1 MLTSLSPLQPLLPQ
15 IQTPFV
21 LTCSHCVLPSRPLP
35 ELLPRPRTPSPPPPF
50 AAYCYLLQHNKS
62 TKFSSLKHKCL
73 LSHSF
78 CVGQEPGKSSP
89 GRFWRRVSH
98 KVTIKPEL
106 QSSDCFTGAGRFTF
120 ELTHQSH
127 SYWPEVSI
135 PWHTTLS
142 IGRHG
147 SYCRVSDLREKER
160 QGDNDYQK
168 EKCKNVLQGFP
179 SLWEGW
185 RIILRIL
192 QAETAPISR
201 NFPNGEISGAIIVY
215 RHWSSNHWY

>member
-21 LTCSHCVLPSRPLP
+21 LTCSHCVLPSWPLH

-98 KVTIKPEL
+98 KVTIKLLTVAAVIWRLASEWRIHF
-106 QSSDCFTGAGRFTF
+106 QNTRSDGSRSLFLATYWQRPQCLVMWASPHGCLSVPA
-120 ELTHQSH
+120 THQ
-127 SYWPEVSI
+127 
-135 PWHTTLS
+135 L
-142 IGRHG
+142 
-147 SYCRVSDLREKER
+147 
-160 QGDNDYQK
+160 
-168 EKCKNVLQGFP
+168 
-179 SLWEGW
+179 
-185 RIILRIL
+185 
-192 QAETAPISR
+192 ISR
-201 NFPNGEISGAIIVY
+201 KEVTQERAKQKPAVFYDLVLGRSIITLAIFFHLKIS
-215 RHWSSNHWY
+215 H